1 MDNSFK
7 KHKNKIFASLA
18 ILFTGLLTCALVFTN
33 IGFKPSLFG
42 AKAGQSYQLILNSSN
57 SVSTAGD
64 HDQYTLGGG
73 KVAFTYSNV
82 AASSGNHV
90 RLNENGYL
98 VNKDQITSIESIQV
112 HFSKSS
118 DSTKLTLKASYDG
131 ATWGTAWN
139 AEDNETYYLNSSYPY
154 YVQLTAVNG
163 SVDVSSVTYKYTC
176 TANPAANINLDITE
190 ESWDRVT
197 NTNELSNGDEIVIA
211 RQNSTYQDSGYF
223 SLQNAT
229 MSGYDYWL
237 QGASINLSDDEIKAE
252 VDEETHSVWTL
263 LTGSTSGKWKI
274 KCGDN
279 YLLGETKT
287 VSGSTKYNIG
297 LTTSYSS
304 SKCDWQISFSD
315 NRAHLKCGSVYLYL
329 RQYNSGAG
337 FEFSGGSYS
346 DNYGYIFKKTPA
358 VDNSYYN
365 TPVDIIGF
373 TATEANSNS
382 YTTNSIFANE
392 NELVVK
398 AKYNTG
404 AEETLS
410 MGENGY
416 TYVIKDSSG
425 NTIDPTA
432 KFPVEGQYTLTVSYG
447 NYIPQEI
454 TLNVGEYV
462 YPVDIAAS
470 MSVVT
475 FNTADTLGNLEGK
488 LTATITYSNG
498 DVESNIAYSEFAS
511 YGVGAKLITPKGF
524 TYDMT
529 KPFGTAGTW
538 NIRIYSIDDENT
550 YYDVGLTVNAI
561 PVETIT
567 LSESSYSLYPE
578 ESLQL
583 VASINPNT
591 ATNTDIVWSSNNTS
605 VATVDENG
613 KVYAVSTG
621 GATITATAADG
632 SNVFGT
638 CVINVLEP
646 PEAPDY
652 TLVTDTSSLSNG
664 DHVVVTTI
672 RSTTPIQGVTGFN
685 GTKDA
690 TTSETESNW
699 VQFVVGNKSANGWTL
714 YDSTEQKYIANP
726 TTNEFKYSTSGGTCS
741 VDSTGALMCN
751 SRYLCQNSTYYRFYN
766 SKGSYTVFYVYSL
779 SGGSAAP
786 ITVTYPTAIT
796 LSGTN
801 SISIGSTS
809 QLTVNYTPAETNVKN
824 VTYSSSAASV
834 ATVSNTGLITGV
846 SAGTATITAT
856 AEAENNTTISTTF
869 VITVTPV
876 AVTSVSLDTNSTS
889 VKVGKTTTLIATVY
903 PNNATNKAVAWSSS
917 NTSIATVSN
926 TGVVTGVSAGTATIT
941 VTTSDGSKTATCTVT
956 VVASSGEETFTIS
969 YTDLPT
975 AYQTGTTVYTAD
987 SGIKFQAYNCAN
999 YSSKMQWKASSGY
1012 LQTTEEL
1019 VLQSITLNDRESN
1032 TLTVYGSNT
1041 AGSFTTE
1048 ISGNN
1053 DVYDLTGYSY
1063 FKVART
1069 TSGAAYCSSITVVT
1083 GTPTPTDPTSII
1095 LSPTSADVGIGGTK
1109 QLSVSY
1115 VPSNANQNKEITWT
1129 SSNTNV
1135 ATVSNDGLI
1144 SVKSTAT
1151 AGQTATITARL
1162 TNLTSIYATCTIT
1175 VVEQQKDD
1183 HTVLLYICGADLES
1197 KNSLAT
1203 GDIQEILKVSGQP
1216 DDVNIVI
1223 ETGGAS
1229 SWASTY
1235 GISSSKLERW
1245 HVENKSLV
1253 KDASLTYASMG
1264 LTSTL
1269 QSFIEY
1275 GLNNYPAER
1284 TGLVLWNH
1292 GGGMYGVCYDE
1303 KKSDDSLLD
1312 NEVKSAVSGALSNC
1326 SMSGQKLEWIGY
1338 DACLMQ
1344 VQDIAEIN
1352 SQYFNY
1358 MVASEESEAGYG
1370 WDYDNWV
1377 DDLYAKKTTPTI
1389 LKAIC
1394 DSFISDNGGVN
1405 SSSSDQTLSYLDLS
1419 KAAAYKTAW
1428 ENMAAQLQS
1437 KLTSSNK
1444 STFNT
1449 AIVNNVKHFADD
1461 DYDYFC
1467 LFDAKDF
1474 INKLAS
1480 NSAFSSF
1487 RIDSSYTTAVLNA
1500 HADLV
1505 AYSTAQKGAGNA
1517 YGLCMYWCN
1526 NSTYSD
1532 MSVYTTSH
1540 TNFTTWRSINSTY
1553 GTHK

>member
-1 MDNSFK
+1 MDNSK
-7 KHKNKIFASLA
+7 RRKSKIFASLA
-18 ILFTGLLTCALVFTN
+18 FLFTSVLALALVFSN
-33 IGFKPSLFG
+33 IGFKPSSLFG
-42 AKAGQSYQLILNSSN
+42 TKAAQSYQLILNSSN
-57 SVSTAGD
+57 AVSTAGD
-64 HDQYTLGGG
+64 HLQYTLGGG
-73 KVAFTYSNV
+73 EVRFTYSNV
-82 AASSGNHV
+82 SSSSGNHV
-90 RLNENGYL
+90 RLNQNGTL

-118 DSTKLTLKASYDG
+118 ESTKLTLKSSYDG
-131 ATWGTAWN
+131 ATWGTAWD
-139 AEDNETYYLNSSYPY
+139 AEDNEIYYFNSYPY
-154 YVQLTAVNG
+154 FIQLNAVNG
-163 SVDVSSVTYKYTC
+163 SVDITTVSYKYSC
-176 TANPAANINLDITE
+176 VANPAADINVDITE

-197 NTNELSNGDEIVIA
+197 STSELANGDEIVIA
-211 RQNSTYQDSGYF
+211 RQNSTYQSNGYF

-237 QGASINLSDDEIKAE
+237 QCASITLSNNDTKAE
-252 VDEETHSVWTL
+252 VDEDTHSVWTL
-263 LTGSTSGKWKI
+263 LSGSSSGKWKI
-274 KCGDN
+274 KCGSN

-297 LTTSYSS
+297 LTTTYSS
-304 SKCDWQISFSD
+304 STCDWQISFSE

-329 RQYNSGAG
+329 RQYNNGSG
-337 FEFSGGSYS
+337 FEYSGGSYS

-365 TPVDIIGF
+365 TPVDVIGF

-392 NELVVK
+392 NALVVK
-398 AKYNTG
+398 ANYNTG
-404 AEETLS
+404 AVETLS
-410 MGENGY
+410 MGEKGY
-416 TYVIKDSSG
+416 SYVIKDSLG
-425 NTIDPTA
+425 NIIDPTA
-432 KFPVEGQYTLTVSYG
+432 KFPAEGQYTLIVSYG

-475 FNTADTLGNLEGK
+475 YNTADTLGNLEGK

-498 DVESNIAYSEFAS
+498 DVESNIAYSEFAA
-511 YGVGAKLITPKGF
+511 YGIGAKLITPKGF

-529 KPFGTAGTW
+529 KPFGTAGAW
-538 NIRIYSIDDENT
+538 NIRIYSLDDENT
-550 YYDVGLTVNAI
+550 FYDVALTVNAI
-561 PVETIT
+561 PVESIT
-567 LSESSYSLYPE
+567 LNESSYSLYPE

-591 ATNTDIVWSSNNTS
+591 ATNIDIVWTSNNTS
-605 VATVDENG
+605 VATVSENG
-613 KVYAVSTG
+613 LVYAVSVG
-621 GATITATAADG
+621 GATITATADDG
-632 SNVFGT
+632 SNVYGT

-652 TLVTDTSSLSNG
+652 TLVTDTSKLSNG
-664 DHVVVTTI
+664 DHVVVSTI
-672 RSTTPIQGVTGFN
+672 RSTTPIKGVSGFN

-690 TTSETESNW
+690 TVSQTEGDW
-699 VQFVVGNKSANGWTL
+699 VQFVVGNKSSNGWTL
-714 YDSTEQKYIANP
+714 YDTSESKYIANP
-726 TTNEFKYSTSGGTCS
+726 TSNEFKYSTSGGTCS

-751 SRYLCQNSTYYRFYN
+751 SRYLCENSTYYRFYT
-766 SKGSYTVFYVYSL
+766 SKGSYSVFYVYSL
-779 SGGSAAP
+779 SGGSATP

-796 LSGTN
+796 LSGTS

-809 QLTVNYTPAETNVKN
+809 QLTVGYTPLDTNVKN
-824 VTYSSSAASV
+824 VTYSSNKTSI
-834 ATVSNTGLITGV
+834 ATVSNSGLITGV
-846 SAGTATITAT
+846 SEGTATITAT
-856 AEAENNTTISTTF
+856 ADAENNTTVSATF
-869 VITVTPV
+869 NITVTPI

-889 VKVGKTTTLIATVY
+889 VKVGKTITLVATVY
-903 PNNATNKAVAWSSS
+903 PNNATNKAVTWSSS
-917 NTSIATVSN
+917 NTSVATVSN
-926 TGVVTGVSAGTATIT
+926 TGTITGVVAGSATIT
-941 VTTSDGSKTATCTVT
+941 VTTADGNKTSSCTVT
-956 VVASSGEETFTIS
+956 VVANTGEETFTIS

-975 AYQTGTTVYTAD
+975 AYQTGSTVYTSN

-1019 VLQSITLNDRESN
+1019 ELQSITLNDRESN

-1069 TSGAAYCSSITVVT
+1069 ASGAGYCSSITVVT

-1095 LSPTSADVGIGGTK
+1095 LDPTTADIGIGGTK

-1115 VPSNANQNKEITWT
+1115 VPSNANQNKQVTWT

-1135 ATVSNDGLI
+1135 ATVSSDGLV
-1144 SVKSTAT
+1144 SVKLTAT

-1162 TNLTSIYATCTIT
+1162 TNLTSIYATCNIT
-1175 VVEQQKDD
+1175 VIEQQKDD

-1216 DDVNIVI
+1216 SDVNIVI

-1245 HVENKSLV
+1245 HVANKSLV

-1275 GLNNYPAER
+1275 GLTNYPAER

-1292 GGGMYGVCYDE
+1292 GGGMHGVCYDE

-1326 SMSGQKLEWIGY
+1326 GMSGQKLEWIGY

-1344 VQDIAEIN
+1344 VQDIAEMN

-1428 ENMAAQLQS
+1428 ENMAAQLQT

-1444 STFNT
+1444 STFNS
-1449 AIVNNVKHFADD
+1449 AIVSNVKHFADS

-1474 INKLAS
+1474 INKLAN

-1500 HADLV
+1500 HSEFV

-1532 MSVYTTSH
+1532 MSVYSTSH
-1540 TNFTTWRSINSTY
+1540 TNFTTWRSINNTY